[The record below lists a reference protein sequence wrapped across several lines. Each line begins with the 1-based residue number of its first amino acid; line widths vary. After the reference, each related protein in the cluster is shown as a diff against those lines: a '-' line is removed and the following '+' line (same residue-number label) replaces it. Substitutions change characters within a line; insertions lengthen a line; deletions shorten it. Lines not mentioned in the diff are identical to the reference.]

1 MDLVSLGWALLPR
14 NDSEQCF
21 QSALPPLTVVMM
33 AGASLRS
40 SLSPLVK
47 LPGR

>member
-1 MDLVSLGWALLPR
+1 MDLVSLGSSLLLQ

-21 QSALPPLTVVMM
+21 QSVLPPLTVVMM

-47 LPGR
+47 LQGR